1 MPFTINFSD
10 RVVLITGVTSGIGL
24 GIARQFAK
32 AGATIVGCGL
42 DADDAPGAG
51 DFRRVVR
58 DESGRIHR
66 TGGPAGREP
75 LYVQA
80 DVTRPDDLERLVAQT
95 IGAFGRLDVL
105 ASNAGTNV
113 FRGAEACSEADWT
126 FNLNLNLASHW
137 RLARLCKPYLEQSPA
152 GGVIVIN
159 ASCHGFSSQPG
170 AFPYNV
176 AKTALLGLV
185 RALTLEWSPQIR
197 TVGVAPGYIDT
208 PLNEQWFETF
218 PDPAAERERTINQ
231 FPMRRMGTPDE
242 IGGWFVFLASD
253 YARFAAGQTYLID
266 GGRSAVMTDP

>member
-1 MPFTINFSD
+1 MPFTVDLSD
-10 RVVLITGVTSGIGL
+10 RVILITGVTSGIGL

-32 AGATIVGCGL
+32 AGATVVGCGL
-42 DADDAPGAG
+42 DADDSPGALE
-51 DFRRVVR
+51 FRRVVR
-58 DESGRIHR
+58 NESK
-66 TGGPAGREP
+66 REA
-75 LYVQA
+75 LYVPA
-80 DVTRPDDLERLVAQT
+80 DVTRLDDLERLVAQT
-95 IGAFGRLDVL
+95 IETFGRLDVL

-113 FRGAEACSEADWT
+113 FRGAETCTDDDWA
-126 FNLNLNLASHW
+126 FNLDLNLASHW
-137 RLARLCKPYLEQSPA
+137 RLARLCKPHLERSLA

-185 RALTLEWSPQIR
+185 RALTLEWSPFIR
-197 TVGVAPGYIDT
+197 TVGVAPGFIDT

-266 GGRSAVMTDP
+266 GGRSAVMMDS